1 MAGKLR
7 TRTWPWFLLAA
18 VLLIVGYLL
27 HGTPQLLAHG
37 AAVFLFF
44 AACIR
49 QIGLMV
55 RDNPTSADMVT
66 RRSIEAGVTGW
77 MADDA
82 GVRRRRRAAEQRAAD
97 ADADA
102 PDSRES

>member
-1 MAGKLR
+1 V
-7 TRTWPWFLLAA
+7 AA
-18 VLLIVGYLL
+18 V
-27 HGTPQLLAHG
+27 
-37 AAVFLFF
+37 LFF

-77 MADDA
+77 MADDSS
-82 GVRRRRRAAEQRAAD
+82 VRRKRRAAERR

-102 PDSRES
+102 PDSPEP